1 MKGVI
6 IAAGRGL
13 RMGRLTESRPK
24 CLLPIAGRP
33 LIEYTIE
40 NLRLAGCS
48 QIIVI
53 VGYKAGAVDVR
64 NVQYVLNADFENNNI
79 LHSFMKASENLVG
92 PIIASYSDI
101 WVEPWIF
108 RSLVET
114 PGDIVLAVDRDWQPY
129 YEGRTQHTVS
139 EAENVYFDRN
149 GSVVRLGKNLDPD
162 VGGELTCGEFLGLW
176 RMSAAGTEDFCAE
189 FVRLQGQLGP
199 SSRFQQSAHWSNAYI
214 TDFVQELVDR
224 GRTVKCAAI
233 ERGWAELD
241 TEEDFGRLMDIA
253 ERQRLTT
260 LLEVA

>member
-1 MKGVI
+1 MKGVV

-33 LIEYTIE
+33 LIEHTIE

-64 NVQYVLNADFENNNI
+64 NVQYVLNADFANNNI
-79 LHSFMKASENLVG
+79 LHSFMKASEYLVG

-114 PGDIVLAVDRDWQPY
+114 PGDIVLAVDRDWQSY
-129 YEGRTQHTVS
+129 YEGRTQHPVS
-139 EAENVYFDRN
+139 EAENVYFDWN
-149 GSVVRLGKNLDPD
+149 GSVIRLGKNFDPN
-162 VGGELTCGEFLGLW
+162 VGGELTCGEFVGLW
-176 RMSAAGTEDFCAE
+176 RMSTAGTEDFCAE

-199 SSRFQQSAHWSNAYI
+199 ASPFQRSNQWRNAYI
-214 TDFVQELVDR
+214 TDFIQELVDR
-224 GRTVKCAAI
+224 GRTINSAVI

-241 TEEDFGRLMDIA
+241 TEEDYGRLVDIA
-253 ERQRLTT
+253 ERQRLKT
-260 LLEVA
+260 LMEAV